1 MITEK
6 ILPDVGFGT
15 WDVRGDH
22 GKEILKEALAVGYRL
37 IDTAEMYENEDIV
50 GTAVKESGIPRDQI
64 FVTSKISHKCKSAA
78 DTKRAVQEAL
88 KRMRL
93 DYVDLMLIHEP
104 YSTYGAMYQ
113 GLQDAMQEGLVEHI
127 GVSNFNEQQLVSL
140 LKIADEKPAVNQ
152 IESHI
157 YYPQLAFSGK
167 LREQGIQMQSWA
179 PFTEGRRDVFHE
191 TILLDIGEK
200 HGKSVGQIA
209 LRYLVQNGICVI
221 PKSSERN
228 RMEENLDVFD
238 FELDREDIEL
248 IQHLDGKRSLFGW
261 YTGQWM

>member
-1 MITEK
+1 
-6 ILPDVGFGT
+6 
-15 WDVRGDH
+15 
-22 GKEILKEALAVGYRL
+22 
-37 IDTAEMYENEDIV
+37 
-50 GTAVKESGIPRDQI
+50 
-64 FVTSKISHKCKSAA
+64 
-78 DTKRAVQEAL
+78 
-88 KRMRL
+88 
-93 DYVDLMLIHEP
+93 
-104 YSTYGAMYQ
+104 
-113 GLQDAMQEGLVEHI
+113 
-127 GVSNFNEQQLVSL
+127 
-140 LKIADEKPAVNQ
+140 
-152 IESHI
+152 
-157 YYPQLAFSGK
+157 
-167 LREQGIQMQSWA
+167 MQSWA